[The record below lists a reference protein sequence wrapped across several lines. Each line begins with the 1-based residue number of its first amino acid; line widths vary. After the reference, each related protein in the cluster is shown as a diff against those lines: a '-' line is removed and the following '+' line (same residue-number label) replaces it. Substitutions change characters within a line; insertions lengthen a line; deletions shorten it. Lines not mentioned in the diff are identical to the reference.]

1 MTSRYEQPLDNI
13 YEGLSRAEIVL
24 RRDVERE
31 ERPDIR
37 ADLEDVLECVC
48 KARKSHSFLA
58 GDLP

>member
-31 ERPDIR
+31 TRPEIK
-37 ADLEDVLECVC
+37 ADLEDVLARLCE
-48 KARKSHSFLA
+48 ARKSHSFLA

>member
-31 ERPDIR
+31 TRPEIK
-37 ADLEDVLECVC
+37 ADLEDVLACVC
-48 KARKSHSFLA
+48 EARKSHSFLA